1 MRQASYILMIVQT
14 VLFSFLLLPLA
25 WMIPMTLAAKKAQ
38 TDGQPHIALGL
49 CAIIFALP
57 LGLVAGILLLVE

>member
-1 MRQASYILMIVQT
+1 
-14 VLFSFLLLPLA
+14 
-25 WMIPMTLAAKKAQ
+25 MIPMTLAAKKAQ